1 MAQFTFN
8 GSQPMTYFTTFI
20 NGEVLVA
27 EPNQSYDLDEM
38 PNDGFWSASSAPA
51 PKSAPV
57 ESAPADPA
65 PADTPASPTPNA

>member
-8 GSQPMTYFTTFI
+8 GSQEMTYFTIFV

-27 EPNQSYDLDEM
+27 EPNQSYDLDTM
-38 PNDGFWSASSAPA
+38 PDDGCWSASSAPA

-57 ESAPADPA
+57 KSAPAE
-65 PADTPASPTPNA
+65 TPASPTPNA

>member
-8 GSQPMTYFTTFI
+8 GSQTMTYFTTFV

-27 EPNQSYDLDEM
+27 EPNQSYDLDTM
-38 PNDGFWSASSAPA
+38 PDDGYWSASSAPA

-57 ESAPADPA
+57 EPA
-65 PADTPASPTPNA
+65 PAETPASPTPNA